1 MNLVSPQIRRWPAAF
16 TLIELLAA
24 VAIVGVLLALLVP
37 ALNQARAGGQRTA
50 CLTNQKQMVLAT
62 QLYLDDYPTWFYLTA
77 DICDDRAPAAFHPR
91 YIPGTRTFLCPAT
104 RNVIRTNLNA
114 QGEYLDL
121 LRSSQG
127 DRLSK
132 GGGHSYEFHGWY
144 DTAPLAGKRKTPAN
158 AIFGT
163 SRVML
168 FTDAD
173 DELPG
178 VPGDVNN
185 FPDAANNHGR
195 AGWNWAFVDGHAEW
209 ITRENTVE
217 ALVNS
222 LHATN
227 SLMRPL
233 PR

>member
-1 MNLVSPQIRRWPAAF
+1 VNLVSPQLRRRPGAF
-16 TLIELLAA
+16 TLIELLTL
-24 VAIVGVLLALLVP
+24 VAIIGALIALLVP
-37 ALNQARAGGQRTA
+37 ALQKAQAGGQRTA
-50 CLTNQKQMVLAT
+50 CLTNQKQMLLAT

-121 LRSSQG
+121 LSSSRG
-127 DRLSK
+127 DRLDK
-132 GGGHSYEFHGWY
+132 TGGHSYEFHGWY

-158 AIFGT
+158 AIFGA

-173 DELPG
+173 DDLFG

-185 FPDAANNHGR
+185 FPDAVNNHGR

-209 ITRENTVE
+209 VTRDNTVE
-217 ALVNS
+217 ALINS